1 MKIMPTASHPLHS
14 DLGLLLLRAML
25 AVVFLWHGSQK
36 LFGLF
41 GGYGIEGTAGWLGSI
56 GVPLP
61 TLSAVM
67 AGVAEFGGGLALATG
82 FAFRLTLPP
91 LVFTMLVAAFVGHA
105 GKGFDVQNGGMEY
118 PLTLAVAVTALILT
132 GPGRLRLWP
141 ARPLT
146 AAVTA

>member
-1 MKIMPTASHPLHS
+1 MKTALTSHHPLHQ

-41 GGYGIEGTAGWLGSI
+41 GGHGIDGTAGWLGSI

-61 TLSAVM
+61 TLSAIL
-67 AGVAEFGGGLALATG
+67 AGASEFGGGVALATG
-82 FAFRLTLPP
+82 LAFRLTLPP

-132 GPGRLRLWP
+132 GPGRMRLAP
-141 ARPLT
+141 AGRLS